1 MGINYRSLNCLV
13 GVLNHP
19 TVHPWKLT
27 CPLKRDYFSREYIFQ
42 PLIFRGH
49 VSFQGGIYFHNWWIF
64 VFHMFILEDFV
75 EKTKV
80 GHQSFMHIAS
90 EWIMYLGFFRFKSR
104 LVEEVQLTYIC
115 IYIYWPGVYL
125 CITICMLPKI
135 LKDQI
140 HRFGGDDQYVVYD
153 MNLSRHVLFN
163 NII

>member
-75 EKTKV
+75 EKPRLDTKALCTSHRS
-80 GHQSFMHIAS
+80 GS
-90 EWIMYLGFFRFKSR
+90 
-104 LVEEVQLTYIC
+104 C
-115 IYIYWPGVYL
+115 ILDFSGSNPGWLKRYSSPIYVYIYWPGVYL

-135 LKDQI
+135 LKYQI
-140 HRFGGDDQYVVYD
+140 HRFGGDDQYFVYD